1 MGSSEG
7 VRGGQSFGNNF
18 LMNVMTRCMYI
29 MLNKLLN
36 NALKRLIRL
45 YLKNT
50 VGGRQFFWQQFP
62 NQHYD
67 NKTRCVTVII

>member
-1 MGSSEG
+1 
-7 VRGGQSFGNNF
+7 
-18 LMNVMTRCMYI
+18 

-50 VGGRQFFWQQFP
+50 VGGRQYFGNNFLMSIMITKQGVAAAMIKILEVFFAISLVFCLK
-62 NQHYD
+62 
-67 NKTRCVTVII
+67 NKL